1 MAIIRVNKTKDYTI
15 MSNAHFREK
24 EMSLKAKGLLSLML
38 SLPETW
44 DYSIAGLVAICA
56 EKESAI
62 VSTLKELKK
71 FGYLQVYK
79 LMPNETKSGRIE
91 YVYYVYE
98 KPTFEKVSKN
108 ELLSEEKQ
116 GNEEQ
121 GQEKQ
126 DLENQGV
133 EFQGVENQG
142 QLNIYKSNTNKLN
155 TKEEIMY
162 DSKRNRFTPPTLEE
176 VKAYCT
182 DRNNNVDAER
192 FIDYYTSNGWMVGK
206 NKMKDWK
213 ASVRT
218 WERTNT
224 SNSNKKQNVSFLDI
238 AKQGGL
244 L

>member
-38 SLPETW
+38 SLPKGW
-44 DYSIAGLVAICA
+44 DYSVNGIVAICC

-62 VSTLKELKK
+62 NSTLKELKK

-79 LMPNETKSGRIE
+79 MLPNETKSGRIE
-91 YVYYVYE
+91 YIYYVYE
-98 KPTFEKVSKN
+98 VPTFEKLTKKQ
-108 ELLSEEKQ
+108 LLENEKQ
-116 GNEEQ
+116 GVQ
-121 GQEKQ
+121 KQ
-126 DLENQGV
+126 DLENQGVEFQGV

-162 DSKRNRFTPPTLEE
+162 DSKQNRFTPPTLEE

-218 WERTNT
+218 WERT
-224 SNSNKKQNVSFLDI
+224 SNKKQNVSFLDI